1 MKDVSHI
8 KFNVKFLMLPH
19 VNTFP
24 ATDDY
29 WQANRQGYQ
38 LQSNDSWYRFVL
50 NEKHKYDIQYAD
62 STHGASN

>member
-1 MKDVSHI
+1 
-8 KFNVKFLMLPH
+8 MLPH

-38 LQSNDSWYRFVL
+38 LQSNGSWYRFVL

-62 STHGASN
+62 NTHGASN